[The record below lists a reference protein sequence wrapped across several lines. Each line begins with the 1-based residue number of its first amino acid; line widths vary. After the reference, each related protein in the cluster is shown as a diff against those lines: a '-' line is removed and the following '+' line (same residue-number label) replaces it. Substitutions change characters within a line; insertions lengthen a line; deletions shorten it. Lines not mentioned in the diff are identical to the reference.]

1 MIRCPSKSATLAL
14 AAASA
19 ALIAPSPAAAQEAA
33 SKRPDFTGM
42 WTNES
47 LTGLTRTKGLALI
60 VSPEEATAIAKK
72 TPIAGL
78 TDFVDHP
85 VVPAEA
91 GAPAKGG
98 EDFGTR
104 GYNAFWVTPGE
115 NLARVKG
122 EFRTSY
128 IVEPSD
134 GQLPFV
140 NEAEATKAMKASEER
155 YVTGAYPYAG
165 PEETE
170 LSERCLIGFGGTGGP
185 GMLSVLYN
193 NTYQFVQT
201 DTHLMILVE
210 MAHDARIIPIFAS
223 AQIAKSSHKPDVIK
237 PWLGDSVAWWEGDTL
252 VVESVNIRPEQG
264 VSNSFPLTPGGKVT
278 ERLTRASADEIFYEF
293 SVEDPALYTKVWKA
307 ELSFNAT
314 PKRLFEYACHEGNYG
329 LPGMLAGVRLAER
342 KAKGLK

>member
-1 MIRCPSKSATLAL
+1 MIRCPSKSAALAL
-14 AAASA
+14 AVASA

-85 VVPAEA
+85 VVPEA
-91 GAPAKGG
+91 GAPEKGG

-252 VVESVNIRPEQG
+252 VVESINIRPEQG

-329 LPGMLAGVRLAER
+329 LPGMLAGVRLSER
-342 KAKGLK
+342 KARASR